1 MIMEPEPR
9 YEVYEGGVTAV
20 DSGYHRP
27 AMAACY
33 LVEADA
39 GVAVIETGTND
50 SVPRLLK
57 ALEARGRSAAEVRY
71 VIVTHVHLDHA
82 GGAGS
87 LMQACPNATFLV
99 HPRGAR
105 HMIDPSKLEASVR
118 QVYGDEVFDRDYGTL
133 VPIPAERTR
142 EVHDG
147 ETVMLGDRPLAFMDT
162 PGHARHHFCIW
173 DEATRGWFTGDTFGL
188 SYRELDTR
196 KGPFIFPTTTPIQF
210 DPGALKAS
218 VERLMARSPKWM
230 YLTHFGR
237 VGDTPRLAGELLERI
252 DELVAIA
259 EYYSDA
265 ERRGK
270 VIAAAM
276 RDGLEDA
283 ARAHGV
289 VMSSE
294 DFNAVVGDDVQL
306 NTQGLEFWLDH
317 RAGRGG

>member
-1 MIMEPEPR
+1 MTLSAAPR
-9 YEVYEGGVTAV
+9 LYPFDGGITAV
-20 DSGYHRP
+20 DSGYHREE
-27 AMAACY
+27 MAACY
-33 LVEADA
+33 LLEAGDE
-39 GVAVIETGTND
+39 VAIIETGTND
-50 SVPRLLK
+50 SVPLLLK
-57 ALEARGRSAAEVRY
+57 ALEERGRSPEDVRF

-87 LMQACPNATFLV
+87 LMRECPNATFLV

-118 QVYGDEVFDRDYGTL
+118 QVYGDEIFDRDYGTL
-133 VPIPAERTR
+133 LPIPAERTR
-142 EVHDG
+142 VVEDG
-147 ETVMLGDRPLAFMDT
+147 ETILLGDRPLLFRDT
-162 PGHARHHFCIW
+162 PGHAAHHFCIW

-196 KGPFIFPTTTPIQF
+196 QGPFIFPTTTPIQF
-210 DPGALKAS
+210 DPGALKRS
-218 VERLMARSPKWM
+218 VERLMNNGPKWM

-237 VGDTPRLAGELLERI
+237 VGDTARLAGELLHRI

-265 ERRGK
+265 EDRGK

-276 RDGLEDA
+276 LDGLEDA

-294 DFNAVVGDDVQL
+294 AFRDVVDGDIRL

-317 RAGRGG
+317 RSGRAA

>member
-1 MIMEPEPR
+1 MKSAEPR
-9 YEVYEGGVTAV
+9 CTEFEGGVVAV

-27 AMAACY
+27 DMAACY
-33 LVEADA
+33 LLEADDA
-39 GVAVIETGTND
+39 VAVIETGTND
-50 SVPRLLK
+50 SVPLLLR
-57 ALEARGRSAAEVRY
+57 ALEQRGWSPENVRY

-87 LMQACPNATFLV
+87 LMAACPNATFLV

-133 VPIPAERTR
+133 VPIPEARTVR
-142 EVHDG
+142 VQDG
-147 ETVMLGDRPLAFMDT
+147 DTHLLGDRPLVFMDT

-188 SYRELDTR
+188 SYRELDTAN
-196 KGPFIFPTTTPIQF
+196 GPFIFPTTTPIQF

-218 VERLMARSPKWM
+218 IERLMERRPACM

-237 VGDTPRLAGELLERI
+237 VGDTPRLAGDLLERI

-259 EYYSDA
+259 EHFRGA
-265 ERRGK
+265 EGRSK

-276 RDGLEDA
+276 LDGLEDA

-294 DFNAVVGDDVQL
+294 AFQQVVGADVQL

-317 RAGRGG
+317 RAQRGG

>member
-1 MIMEPEPR
+1 MSSLTVPTWE
-9 YEVYEGGVTAV
+9 YEGGVIAV
-20 DSGYHRP
+20 DSGFHRHT
-27 AMAACY
+27 MAACY
-33 LVEADA
+33 LVEGDSD
-39 GVAVIETGTND
+39 VAIVETGTND

-57 ALEARGRSAAEVRY
+57 ALDDQGWSPEDVRY

-87 LMQACPNATFLV
+87 LMAACPNATFLV

-118 QVYGDEVFDRDYGTL
+118 QVYGDETFDRDYGTL
-133 VPIPAERTR
+133 LPIPEERTR
-142 EVHDG
+142 IMEHGDSADLDG
-147 ETVMLGDRPLAFMDT
+147 RTLVFEDT
-162 PGHARHHFCIW
+162 PGHARHHFCVW

-188 SYRELDTR
+188 SYRELDTDQ
-196 KGPFIFPTTTPIQF
+196 GPFIFPTTTPIQF

-218 VERLMARSPKWM
+218 IERLMARSPDCM

-237 VGDTPRLAGELLERI
+237 VDDTPRLAGELLQRV

-259 EYYSDA
+259 EHYSDA
-265 ERRGK
+265 DHRGK

-276 RDGLEDA
+276 LDSLEEDA
-283 ARAHGV
+283 RDHGV
-289 VMSSE
+289 TLSSE
-294 DFNAVVGDDVQL
+294 DFRAVVEHDVQL

-317 RAGRGG
+317 RTGRE

>member
-1 MIMEPEPR
+1 MTPAGPAESIA
-9 YEVYEGGVTAV
+9 YDGGVVAV
-20 DSGYHRP
+20 DSGYHRRN
-27 AMAACY
+27 MAACY
-33 LVEADA
+33 LLEAGDA
-39 GVAVIETGTND
+39 VAVVETGTND
-50 SVPRLLK
+50 SVPRLLRV
-57 ALEARGRSAAEVRY
+57 LEQRGRSPEDVRY

-118 QVYGDEVFDRDYGTL
+118 QVYGDEVFNRDYGTL
-133 VPIPAERTR
+133 VPIPESRTR
-142 EVHDG
+142 VVEDG
-147 ETVMLGDRPLAFMDT
+147 EVIELGDRPLLFRDT

-188 SYRELDTR
+188 SYRELDTAR
-196 KGPFIFPTTTPIQF
+196 GPFIFPTTTPIQF
-210 DPGALKAS
+210 DPGALKRS
-218 VERLMARSPKWM
+218 IERLMDKRPDWM

-237 VGDTPRLAGELLERI
+237 VGDTARLAGELLERV

-259 EYYSDA
+259 EHYSDA
-265 ERRGK
+265 EARGK

-276 RDGLEDA
+276 LDGLEDG

-289 VMSSE
+289 AMSSE
-294 DFNAVVGDDVQL
+294 AFREVVWQDVQL

-317 RAGRGG
+317 RGGR

>member
-1 MIMEPEPR
+1 MSLSVEPR
-9 YEVYEGGVTAV
+9 TFDYEGSVTAV
-20 DSGYHRP
+20 DSGYFRDE
-27 AMAACY
+27 MAACY
-33 LVEADA
+33 LLEAD
-39 GVAVIETGTND
+39 GELAVIETGTND
-50 SVPRLLK
+50 SVPLILK
-57 ALEARGRSAAEVRY
+57 ALEARGFTPEDVRY

-87 LMQACPNATFLV
+87 MMRACPEATFLV

-118 QVYGDEVFDRDYGTL
+118 KVYGDERFNNDYGTL
-133 VPIPAERTR
+133 VPIPEERTR
-142 EVHDG
+142 VVEDG
-147 ETVMLGDRPLAFMDT
+147 ETLHLGQRPLLFRDT
-162 PGHARHHFCIW
+162 PGHAKHHFCIW

-196 KGPFIFPTTTPIQF
+196 EGPFIFPTTTPIQF
-210 DPGALKAS
+210 DPGALKRS
-218 VERLMARSPKWM
+218 VEKLMAKSPKWM

-237 VGDTPRLAGELLERI
+237 VGDTARLAGELIQRI

-265 ERRGK
+265 EERGK

-276 RDGLEDA
+276 LDGLEDA

-294 DFNAVVGDDVQL
+294 SFRAVVANDVNL

-317 RAGRGG
+317 RS

>member
-1 MIMEPEPR
+1 MNTSVESRCTE
-9 YEVYEGGVTAV
+9 YEGGVVVV

-27 AMAACY
+27 HMAACY
-33 LVEADA
+33 LVESDD
-39 GVAVIETGTND
+39 GVAIVETGTND

-57 ALEARGRSAAEVRY
+57 ALDERDWSPEDVRY

-87 LMQACPNATFLV
+87 LMAACPKATFLV

-105 HMIDPSKLEASVR
+105 HMNDPSKLEASVR
-118 QVYGDEVFDRDYGTL
+118 QVYGDERFDREYGTL
-133 VPIPAERTR
+133 IPIPETRTR
-142 EVHDG
+142 IMENGDSVD
-147 ETVMLGDRPLAFMDT
+147 LGSRPLVFFDT

-188 SYRELDTR
+188 SYRELDTDR
-196 KGPFIFPTTTPIQF
+196 GAFIFPTTTPIQF
-210 DPGALKAS
+210 DPGALKRS
-218 VERLMARSPKWM
+218 IEHLMERGPACM

-237 VGDTPRLAGELLERI
+237 VGDTPRLAGELLKRV

-259 EYYSDA
+259 EHYSDA
-265 ERRGK
+265 EDRGK

-276 RDGLEDA
+276 LDGLEED

-289 VMSSE
+289 TLSSE
-294 DFNAVVGDDVQL
+294 EFNAVVANDVQL

-317 RAGRGG
+317 RTGR

>member
-1 MIMEPEPR
+1 MPNSSAIAQA
-9 YEVYEGGVTAV
+9 YDGGVIAV
-20 DSGYHRP
+20 DSGYNRP
-27 AMAACY
+27 NMAACY
-33 LVEADA
+33 LVEADTE
-39 GVAVIETGTND
+39 VAIVETGTND
-50 SVPRLLK
+50 SVPRLLR
-57 ALEARGRSAAEVRY
+57 ALAERDWQPEDVRY

-87 LMQACPNATFLV
+87 LMAACPNATFLV

-105 HMIDPSKLEASVR
+105 HMIDPSRLEASVR

-133 VPIPAERTR
+133 VPIPEERTR
-142 EVHDG
+142 VMENGDTADLDG
-147 ETVMLGDRPLAFMDT
+147 RSLVFVDT

-188 SYRELDTR
+188 SYRELDTDR
-196 KGPFIFPTTTPIQF
+196 GPFIFPTTTPIQF

-218 VERLMARSPKWM
+218 IEHLMERSPACM

-237 VGDTPRLAGELLERI
+237 VEDTPRLAGELLERV

-265 ERRGK
+265 EHRGK

-276 RDGLEDA
+276 LDGLEDA
-283 ARAHGV
+283 AREHGV
-289 VMSSE
+289 TLSSE
-294 DFNAVVGDDVQL
+294 AFRAVVDNDVQL

-317 RAGRGG
+317 RTGRE